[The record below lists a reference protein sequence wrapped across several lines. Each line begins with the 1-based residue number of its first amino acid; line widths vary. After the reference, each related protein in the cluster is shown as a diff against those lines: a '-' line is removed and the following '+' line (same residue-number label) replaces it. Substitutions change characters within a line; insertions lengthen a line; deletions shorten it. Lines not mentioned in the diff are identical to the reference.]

1 MAKRVEWT
9 DEQNRII
16 VEACF
21 QMLHLQQAGEPCVK
35 AHYIRWVDEQT
46 GRTSVD
52 WEFQNISFLLQEI
65 GHPIITGYKPA
76 ANTQR
81 STLYQAI
88 SRHLQTTQYPLSF
101 RYIEDD
107 VDKSGAFDLDNL
119 EDAIDRAYRRI
130 VLRRG

>member
-1 MAKRVEWT
+1 MATRVEWT

-16 VEACF
+16 VEAYF
-21 QMLHLQQAGEPCVK
+21 QMLHLQHAGEPCVK
-35 AHYIRWVDEQT
+35 AHYIRWVEEQT

-107 VDKSGAFDLDNL
+107 VDKSGAFDPDNL